1 MTEASPTFCIDHCA
15 GEGMGVGEMVVVM
28 VVGRGWGGGEVV
40 VITPL
45 VLRLKI
51 LHTEIS
57 AIALLHFVYRFT
69 ETWILD
75 F

>member
-1 MTEASPTFCIDHCA
+1 MKEASLTFCIDHCA

-28 VVGRGWGGGEVV
+28 VVGGGGGGGG

-51 LHTEIS
+51 LLHTEIS
-57 AIALLHFVYRFT
+57 PIALLHFV
-69 ETWILD
+69 
-75 F
+75 